1 MKKSLSH
8 HAVIAALVATLSS
21 AAACASIPNAQIGYY
36 GTKWEAAVTVTQT
49 IGCSANNEILSSYYS
64 PDIKVRFSSDYD
76 QHHTLNIKEL
86 SRWYANSDFTVNL
99 YEDGRLKSIGQS
111 TTGQGE
117 TYIKN
122 AITIASA
129 IAKMAPAIKSDVDP
143 TVAICTLVNA
153 KGDKKP
159 LTLTYGIAPA
169 DSITTAPKTVT
180 LTPTGA
186 SSPIVDLL
194 EAAGLNAKPVL
205 VVTPVN
211 RKATTYGGAMEI
223 NRNGTIVRRNPADK
237 PPLICDDA
245 RYLFLQDTE
254 TVNLTLKVTDQDKG
268 DQIIGS
274 SELIVPKKGS
284 FYSLPILKAKFF
296 GKQTFNLK
304 LTEAG
309 AIDTL
314 GYGME
319 AGGTG
324 LMNALAS
331 ASKAESDVLSGK
343 AADEKAKADIL
354 ANQHRLV
361 VCETKPAD
369 CK

>member
-1 MKKSLSH
+1 MQKHLFDHALTVVLLTALLSG
-8 HAVIAALVATLSS
+8 
-21 AAACASIPNAQIGYY
+21 AACASIPNSQIGSY

-49 IGCSANNEILSSYYS
+49 IGCSENDQILSSYYS

-76 QHHTLNIKEL
+76 QHHTLNIKQL
-86 SRWYANSDFTVNL
+86 SRWYANSDFTVNF
-99 YEDGRLKSIGQS
+99 YEDGRLKSIGQT

-129 IAKMAPAIKSDVDP
+129 VAKMAPLREEDP
-143 TVAICTLVNA
+143 TVAICRIVNA
-153 KGDKKP
+153 KGNKKP
-159 LTLTYGIAPA
+159 ITLTYGIAPE

-180 LTPTGA
+180 LMPTGA
-186 SSPIVDLL
+186 SALIVDLL
-194 EAAGLNAKPVL
+194 ESAGLKARPVL
-205 VVTPVN
+205 EVELVD
-211 RKATTYGGAMEI
+211 RKSTYGGSREI
-223 NRNGTIVRRNPADK
+223 DSNGARKIRQPTDK
-237 PPLICDDA
+237 TCDA
-245 RYLFLQDTE
+245 LHLFLQDTE
-254 TVNLTLKVTDQDKG
+254 TVKLTLKVEDVVKG
-268 DQIIGS
+268 DQMIGS
-274 SELIVPKKGS
+274 SELVVPKKDS
-284 FYSLPILKAKFF
+284 FYSLPILKAKLF

-324 LMNALAS
+324 LMNALAA
-331 ASKAESDVLSGK
+331 ASKAESDILSSK
-343 AADEKAKADIL
+343 AAEEKAKADIL
-354 ANQHRLV
+354 ANQHRRV

>member
-1 MKKSLSH
+1 MRKHLFDHALTVVLLTALLSG
-8 HAVIAALVATLSS
+8 
-21 AAACASIPNAQIGYY
+21 AACASIPNSQIGYY

-49 IGCSANNEILSSYYS
+49 IGCSENNQILSSYYS

-76 QHHTLNIKEL
+76 KHHTLNIKQL
-86 SRWYANSDFTVNL
+86 SRWYANSDFTVNF
-99 YEDGRLKSIGQS
+99 YEDGRLKSIGQT

-129 IAKMAPAIKSDVDP
+129 VAKMAPLVKEQDP
-143 TVAICTLVNA
+143 TVAICTIVNTI
-153 KGDKKP
+153 GNKKP
-159 LTLTYGIAPA
+159 ITLTYGIAPE

-180 LTPTGA
+180 LMPTGA
-186 SSPIVDLL
+186 SGPIVDSL
-194 EAAGLNAKPVL
+194 ESAGLNARPVVDVKL
-205 VVTPVN
+205 VD
-211 RKATTYGGAMEI
+211 RKSTYGGSREI
-223 NRNGTIVRRNPADK
+223 DSNGARKIRQPTDK
-237 PPLICDDA
+237 TCDA
-245 RYLFLQDTE
+245 LHLFLQDTE
-254 TVNLTLKVTDQDKG
+254 TVNLTLMVKDAVKG
-268 DQIIGS
+268 DQMISS
-274 SELIVPKKGS
+274 SELVVPKKDS
-284 FYSLPILKAKFF
+284 FYSLPILKAKLF

-324 LMNALAS
+324 LMNALAA
-331 ASKAESDVLSGK
+331 ASKTESDILSSK

-354 ANQHRLV
+354 ANQHRRV